1 MKAESQDVFVEAAR
15 PDVSIVVPF
24 FNEEETIETL
34 CDRIATSLDAEQ
46 VSFEIILVDDGSS
59 DAGPDVAKRLA
70 EERPYCVLLGF
81 RRNFGKAAALSAGFK
96 HASGK
101 VLITMDADLQ
111 DDPAEL
117 PRFLEQIEA
126 GADVVCGWKE
136 VRHDPL
142 GKTMPSRL
150 FNATVNRV
158 FGLKIQDHNCGFKAY
173 RREAIEEANLYGE
186 LHRFIP
192 ALLHARGYRLAELPV
207 QHHPREHGQSKYGW
221 SRLIK
226 GALDLMTVA
235 LTTRYGARPLHLFGG
250 GGLLLGMIGGA
261 ILTYLTI
268 LWAVGAGPIGDRPL
282 LFLGMLLVLA
292 GGQMIGIGLLAELIL
307 ARSIREDDKYDISTI
322 VGSHYA
328 ERQAERAKRIR
339 VS

>member
-1 MKAESQDVFVEAAR
+1 MKAESQDVFIEAAR
-15 PDVSIVVPF
+15 PDVSLVVPF

-34 CDRIATSLDAEQ
+34 CDRIAASLEAEQ

-59 DAGPDVAKRLA
+59 DAGAEIAARLA
-70 EERPYCVLLGF
+70 AERPYCVLLGF

-96 HASGK
+96 HARGD
-101 VLITMDADLQ
+101 VVITMDADLQ

-117 PRFLEQIEA
+117 PRFLKEIDD
-126 GADVVCGWKE
+126 GADVVCGWKQ

-150 FNATVNRV
+150 FNAVVNKV

-173 RREAIEEANLYGE
+173 RRQAVENANLYGE

-192 ALLHARGYRLAELPV
+192 ALLHARGYRLVELAV

-250 GGLLLGMIGGA
+250 GGLLLGVIGGA
-261 ILTYLTI
+261 ILTYLSV
-268 LWAVGAGPIGDRPL
+268 LWAIGAGPIGDRPL
-282 LFLGMLLVLA
+282 LMLGMLLVLA
-292 GGQMIGIGLLAELIL
+292 GGQMIGIGLVAELIL
-307 ARSIREDDKYDISTI
+307 ARSIREDDKYEISRI
-322 VGSHYA
+322 VGSA
-328 ERQAERAKRIR
+328 QAERREERARQVR
-339 VS
+339 VR